1 MNRVGNGFSW
11 AWHAWPFLGGL
22 TAFTPTVPKL
32 FWQVESQEERLL
44 RLSQA
49 ICALKGISDDLAQA
63 IENLGETTGD
73 ALADL
78 KEYIDGLIGSY
89 EELCQKWVDEN
100 LERVID
106 DHIHSVFFGLT
117 LDGYFVAYIPDSWE
131 DITFDTGAVYGE
143 TEYGR
148 LMLYYDVDSPHW
160 VQQP

>member
-1 MNRVGNGFSW
+1 MFRTGAGYNW

-22 TAFTPTVPKL
+22 TAFNPTVPKL
-32 FWQVESQEERLL
+32 YWNVEGQEERLL

-49 ICALKGISDDLAQA
+49 ICELKKISDSLAQT
-63 IENLGETTGD
+63 IEALGETTGD

-78 KEYIDGLIGSY
+78 KEYIDSLIGAY
-89 EELCQKWVDEN
+89 EEMCQKWVDDN

-117 LDGYFVAYIPDSWE
+117 MDGHFVAYIPESWK
-131 DITFDTGAVYGE
+131 DITFDTGAVYG
-143 TEYGR
+143 TSEYGR

-160 VQQP
+160 VEQP